1 MCCTVPICAVLLTV
15 AALDRDCT
23 ARVWS
28 TDRIY
33 PLRLLVGHRSDVE
46 LVVFHPNCQYIATG
60 SADCSVRLWDV
71 ATGNTARL
79 LLGHQ
84 AAITAL
90 AFSPDGRSLFTA
102 AADGCWVQFDLAS
115 ARIVQQA
122 NAADSQAGAK
132 QQQQQQHR
140 QRVTALAVSEDGELL
155 ASGTLQGQVS
165 VWDVNRAAASGSGT
179 SNSASEPQ
187 PLQTWRT
194 KSAAITHLHFTPRN
208 LLLATAL
215 FQGV

>member
-1 MCCTVPICAVLLTV
+1 VLRRVLCHCADWSLGCRVLLR
-15 AALDRDCT
+15 RDCT
-23 ARVWS
+23 CRVWS

-46 LVVFHPNCQYIATG
+46 VVSFHPNCQYIATG
-60 SADCSVRLWDV
+60 SADCSVRLWDI
-71 ATGNTARL
+71 AQGGTARI

-102 AADGCWVQFDLAS
+102 AADGRWVQFDIAS

-122 NAADSQAGAK
+122 NTTTSDAT
-132 QQQQQQHR
+132 QQRQQRQQR
-140 QRVTALAVSEDGELL
+140 LTALAVSGEGDML
-155 ASGTLQGQVS
+155 ATGSLQGQVS
-165 VWDVNRAAASGSGT
+165 VWDVNRSAAGGSGG
-179 SNSASEPQ
+179 SGAGDMQ

-208 LLLATAL
+208 LLLAAGL